1 MSQQR
6 SSLNE
11 RSYLELVTVYEI
23 CRILGASLDIAR
35 TFRAALNVLTNHLDL
50 PRAMIVLP
58 SGEEGEAQLRIH
70 TAAGLEREH
79 TDRGHWLPGE
89 GVIGRVFSTGMPVV
103 VPDVANSPEFI
114 DRTGAFSARDDR
126 MMAFVVVP
134 LKTDKAVL
142 GVLAAQREV
151 EGRARLTDD
160 QRLLTMRSE
169 EHTSELQS
177 H

>member
-70 TAAGLEREH
+70 TAAGLERVADVPIYS
-79 TDRGHWLPGE
+79 TDMLVRRSPPLQQTADARP
-89 GVIGRVFSTGMPVV
+89 PVV
-103 VPDVANSPEFI
+103 SLPSALWAQLGLQPGARVLVAQ
-114 DRTGAFSARDDR
+114 GQG
-126 MMAFVVVP
+126 
-134 LKTDKAVL
+134 AVL
-142 GVLAAQREV
+142 MPAREDASLAPSAVRVAAGHAATLALGPMFGPITV
-151 EGRARLTDD
+151 EKA
-160 QRLLTMRSE
+160 
-169 EHTSELQS
+169 
-177 H
+177 